1 MCLFIDNDVRTK
13 INNLRT
19 YYSKELAKMTES
31 TKSGAWTDDT
41 YESKWP
47 HLRYLS
53 FLRGTTCPRKTTST
67 IVSI

>member
-13 INNLRT
+13 ISNLRT

-31 TKSGAWTDDT
+31 TKSGAGIDDT

-47 HLRYLS
+47 HLRSLS
-53 FLRGTTCPRKTTST
+53 FLRDTICPRKLHLRL
-67 IVSI
+67 